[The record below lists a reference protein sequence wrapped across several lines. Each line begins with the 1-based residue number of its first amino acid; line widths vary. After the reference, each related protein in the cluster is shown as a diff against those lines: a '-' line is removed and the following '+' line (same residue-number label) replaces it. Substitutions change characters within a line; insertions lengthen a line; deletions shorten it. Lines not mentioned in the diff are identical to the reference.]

1 MLELRSID
9 KTFNIGTAN
18 ENKLFESFD
27 LTLPKGQFVS
37 IIGSNGSGKSTLLN
51 IICGS
56 LREDSGE
63 ILIDGESLKKNSRA
77 QEIRQDG

>member
-51 IICGS
+51 II
-56 LREDSGE
+56 
-63 ILIDGESLKKNSRA
+63 
-77 QEIRQDG
+77 